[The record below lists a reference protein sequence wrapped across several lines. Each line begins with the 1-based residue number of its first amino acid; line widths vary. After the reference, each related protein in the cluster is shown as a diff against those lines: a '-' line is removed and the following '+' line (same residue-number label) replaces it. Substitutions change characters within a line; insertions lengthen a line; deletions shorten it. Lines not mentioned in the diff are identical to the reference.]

1 MLRLC
6 PCLPLSTCWPVYNLY
21 RTERCSF
28 SFPGKVIV
36 SLFFTIW
43 QRICEREMLT
53 PVRVNAGSAFHRLV
67 SSYIPPRAHDPR
79 AQGIVFP
86 LPTILP
92 SPSPIHTPLFLVL
105 LVPSVPTSLSS
116 LADGF
121 PEMSFSLPIPDLW
134 FKVTVVLLIS
144 ENSDSGKGEQPL
156 LPRVGCIQ
164 ALEKGA
170 LCSGLLSCNDW

>member
-1 MLRLC
+1 MGSLPSTGKMLRLC

-105 LVPSVPTSLSS
+105 LVPSSLF
-116 LADGF
+116 LLFLLLF
-121 PEMSFSLPIPDLW
+121 PHSPLSFLSLPPHSL
-134 FKVTVVLLIS
+134 FLLLFHREHFS
-144 ENSDSGKGEQPL
+144 ASFL
-156 LPRVGCIQ
+156 LHG
-164 ALEKGA
+164 
-170 LCSGLLSCNDW
+170 